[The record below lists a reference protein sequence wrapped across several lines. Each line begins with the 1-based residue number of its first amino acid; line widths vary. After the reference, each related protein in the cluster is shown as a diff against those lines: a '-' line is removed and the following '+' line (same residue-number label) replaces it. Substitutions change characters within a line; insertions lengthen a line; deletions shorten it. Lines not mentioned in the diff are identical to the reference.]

1 MSPNLDFKTVL
12 KYGDSVVEIRP
23 DRPRR
28 AVNGLL
34 KQFDD
39 QPNYLKDQSEFVKFG
54 ALVLV
59 LFVLLSVKS

>member
-1 MSPNLDFKTVL
+1 MAIEPFYLSNSGFKTVL

-39 QPNYLKDQSEFVKFG
+39 HPNYLKDQS
-54 ALVLV
+54 
-59 LFVLLSVKS
+59 